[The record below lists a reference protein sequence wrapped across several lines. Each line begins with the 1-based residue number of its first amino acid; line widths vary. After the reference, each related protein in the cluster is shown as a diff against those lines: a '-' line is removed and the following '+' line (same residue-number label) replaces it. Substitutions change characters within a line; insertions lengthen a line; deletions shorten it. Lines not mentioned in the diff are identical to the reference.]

1 MDETF
6 IEDYLTEKDAVKKDL
21 MEQEVTQWLIEVKSE
36 VLAFRTKITELTD
49 VNKSDL
55 TIDRL
60 ITILGFQSMI
70 KIATKYIN
78 KIIEKEWQ

>member
-21 MEQEVTQWLIEVKSE
+21 MEQEVIQWLIEVKSE

>member
-21 MEQEVTQWLIEVKSE
+21 MEQEVIQWLIEVKSE
-36 VLAFRTKITELTD
+36 VLAFRSKITELTD